1 MKLRSA
7 MAVMKDNR
15 TPKQKR
21 IDRFKMN
28 LKMFD
33 EGGEGGSSG
42 GSDGGNG
49 DGDGGSDGEDDELQA
64 KINAAVAAAIKK
76 QDELW
81 EKKLKDKLAK
91 EKQKTSE
98 AQRLANMTES
108 DKMNERI
115 KALEDENASMKAA
128 AARNEM
134 AVQVRNLLAEKSI
147 TVASDVIIDCLIGA
161 DAEKTKEAVNA
172 FAAEFEKAVN
182 ARVKEALKNKTPKGG
197 SSSSAGGKGMT
208 KEEIMKIKDP
218 IERQK
223 QIALNPDA
231 FK

>member
-7 MAVMKDNR
+7 MAVMADRR

-21 IDRFKMN
+21 IDRLMN
-28 LKMFD
+28 LRMFD
-33 EGGEGGSSG
+33 EGGDDGSG
-42 GSDGGNG
+42 GGDEGDDGNG
-49 DGDGGSDGEDDELQA
+49 DDEDELQA
-64 KINAAVAAAIKK
+64 KIDAAVAAAIKK

-81 EKKLKDKLAK
+81 EKKLKDRLAK
-91 EKQKTSE
+91 EKKKTSE
-98 AQRLANMTES
+98 AERLASMNES
-108 DKMNERI
+108 DKINERI

-134 AVQVRNLLAEKSI
+134 AAQVRSLLRDKNI
-147 TVASDVIIDCLIGA
+147 TVVSDVIIDCLIGA
-161 DAEKTKEAVNA
+161 DAETTQEAVNA
-172 FAAEFEKAVN
+172 FAEEFEKAVN

-197 SSSSAGGKGMT
+197 SAAGGKSMT
-208 KEEIMKIKDP
+208 KAEIMKIKDP

-223 QIALNPDA
+223 MIALHPEA

>member
-1 MKLRSA
+1 MKLKSA
-7 MAVMKDNR
+7 LAVMADRR

-21 IDRFKMN
+21 IDRLMMN
-28 LKMFD
+28 LRMFD
-33 EGGEGGSSG
+33 EGDGDSG
-42 GSDGGNG
+42 DSDDG
-49 DGDGGSDGEDDELQA
+49 DGDGDDDDEIQ
-64 KINAAVAAAIKK
+64 KRINAAVEAAVKK

-128 AARNEM
+128 AVRNEM
-134 AVQVRNLLAEKSI
+134 AAQVRGLLADKNI
-147 TVASDVIIDCLIGA
+147 TVMSDVIINCLIGA
-161 DAEKTKEAVNA
+161 DAETTKEAVNA

-197 SSSSAGGKGMT
+197 SAAGGKSMT
-208 KEEIMKIKDP
+208 KAEIMKIKDP

-223 QIALNPDA
+223 MIAMYPDA

>member
-7 MAVMKDNR
+7 MEIIKDRR

-21 IDRFKMN
+21 IDRLMN
-28 LKMFD
+28 LRMFD
-33 EGGEGGSSG
+33 EGG
-42 GSDGGNG
+42 
-49 DGDGGSDGEDDELQA
+49 DGDGGDGSGDGDDGDEGSGNGDDDVQA
-64 KINAAVAAAIKK
+64 KIDAAVAAAIRK

-81 EKKLKDKLAK
+81 EKKFKERMAK

-98 AQRLANMTES
+98 AKRLAEMSES
-108 DKMNERI
+108 EKINERI
-115 KALEDENASMKAA
+115 KALEDENAAMKAA

-134 AVQVRNLLAEKSI
+134 AAQVRSLLRDKNI
-147 TVASDVIIDCLIGA
+147 TTASDVIIDSLIGA
-161 DAEKTKEAVNA
+161 DAEKTQEAVST

-197 SSSSAGGKGMT
+197 AASGGGGKGMT
-208 KEEIMKIKDP
+208 KEEIMKIKNP

-223 QIALNPDA
+223 MIAAHPEA

>member
-7 MAVMKDNR
+7 MAVMADRR

-21 IDRFKMN
+21 IDRLMMN
-28 LKMFD
+28 LRMFD
-33 EGGEGGSSG
+33 
-42 GSDGGNG
+42 
-49 DGDGGSDGEDDELQA
+49 DGDGGSGDGDGDDGDGNGDDGDELQA
-64 KINAAVAAAIKK
+64 KIDAAVAAAIKK

-91 EKQKTSE
+91 EKKKTSE
-98 AQRLANMTES
+98 AERLASMTES
-108 DKMNERI
+108 DKINERI

-128 AARNEM
+128 AAKNEM
-134 AVQVRNLLAEKSI
+134 AAQVRSLLRDKNI
-147 TVASDVIIDCLIGA
+147 TTVSDVIIDCLIGA
-161 DAEKTKEAVNA
+161 DAETTQEAVNA
-172 FAAEFEKAVN
+172 FAEEFEKAVN

-197 SSSSAGGKGMT
+197 SPAGGKSMT
-208 KEEIMKIKDP
+208 KAEIMKIEDP

-223 QIALNPDA
+223 MIAMHPEA